1 MNRLRGKGPS
11 CEEVSSLQYS
21 FSNVQSRARRSPADN
36 VPVLGL
42 GIKLHSVGSRGKW
55 V

>member
-1 MNRLRGKGPS
+1 MNRLRSKGPS
-11 CEEVSSLQYS
+11 CIKSPVSS
-21 FSNVQSRARRSPADN
+21 FSNVQGRVHRSPADN

-42 GIKLHSVGSRGKW
+42 RIKLHLVGYRGKW

>member
-11 CEEVSSLQYS
+11 CVKSPVSS
-21 FSNVQSRARRSPADN
+21 FSNVQSRVHRSPADN

-42 GIKLHSVGSRGKW
+42 RIKLHSVGSRGKW